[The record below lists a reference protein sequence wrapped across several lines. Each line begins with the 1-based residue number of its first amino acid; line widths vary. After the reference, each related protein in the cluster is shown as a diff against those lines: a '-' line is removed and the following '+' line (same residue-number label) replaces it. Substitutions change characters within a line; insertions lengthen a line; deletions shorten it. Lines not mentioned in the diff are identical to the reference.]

1 MQTGFCAMNFVE
13 VMELMR
19 TVAILKAKAPKKA
32 LKFSIYD
39 NQRDG
44 YVICTKASEVNAEH
58 LSFLKEIVE
67 PRRLEIRNSEGY
79 LVIHSR

>member
-1 MQTGFCAMNFVE
+1 MNFVE

-19 TVAILKAKAPKKA
+19 TVSTFKADFPKKA

-39 NQRDG
+39 NQSEG
-44 YVICTKASEVNAEH
+44 YVICTKASEVDAEN
-58 LSFLKEIVE
+58 LSFLEEIVE
-67 PRRLEIRNSEGY
+67 MLKLGIRELEGY

>member
-1 MQTGFCAMNFVE
+1 MNFVE

-19 TVAILKAKAPKKA
+19 TISILKAKTPKKT

-39 NQRDG
+39 NQCDG
-44 YVICTKASEVNAEH
+44 YVVCAKASDVNEEH
-58 LSFLKEIVE
+58 LSFLKKIIE
-67 PRRLEIRNSEGY
+67 PRKLEIRNSEGY

>member
-1 MQTGFCAMNFVE
+1 MNFIE

-19 TVAILKAKAPKKA
+19 AVSTFEAKAPQKD

-39 NQRDG
+39 NQSEG
-44 YVICTKASEVNAEH
+44 YVIYVKASSVDAEH

-67 PRRLEIRNSEGY
+67 TRKLGIRNLEGY
-79 LVIHSR
+79 LIIHSR